1 MEPVSTMLSY
11 WGKARNSD
19 AAGPPYHL
27 LAYHSLDV
35 AAVAA
40 EWWEQSR
47 VLRSQCCYATGLEE
61 AQTYA
66 WVVFF
71 IALHDYGKWDIRFQL
86 KAPHALQPLYPAFTP
101 DMAEPDSKYFH
112 GPQGY
117 AWFMWEDSSRLGLSD
132 ESLYCWQPW
141 LAAVT
146 GHHGSLPDNPEAAVP
161 LADEAIIERDRTA
174 RLEWLHAIEALFL
187 HPVGLHL
194 EELPP
199 PCPDLLAGFCAV
211 CDWLGSND
219 QRFFYETK
227 VYALADYWRLARER
241 ARTALGESGLHGNIV
256 GAGGMR
262 QLFPKKPPRQLQTLV
277 DTLPLQSGL
286 TIVEAPTGSGKTELA
301 LAYASKL
308 LAAGVAESIVFAL
321 PTQATAN
328 AMLQR
333 LEEVANRLFTGG
345 ANVVLAHG
353 KDRYNPNFQALRQ
366 AALRPTV
373 QTAPEERDASVQCVQ
388 WLGASRKRAFLGQI
402 GVCTV
407 DQVLLSVLPVRHQ
420 FVRAFGL
427 RKSVLIIDEVHAY
440 DIYMYGLLTRVLQG
454 QQRAGGSAVLLSA
467 TLPRVLKSA
476 LVEAWGEQLEESET
490 AEKIPYPLMTWVSSA
505 GQLQTLRLP
514 QEDMPAPRTVLI
526 EPYITD
532 DLLPDQALCER
543 MIEAA
548 RRGALVGVVCNLVA
562 NAQDLARK
570 LRGMTSLPVD
580 LFHARYLFA
589 DRQQHEAH
597 VMQHYGENAARHQ
610 GRILVATQVI
620 EQSLDLDFDWLISQL
635 CPIDLLFQRLGRLH
649 RHPRDWR
656 PEGFAEPHCTVLLP
670 QDTTYGLHAV
680 VYSCERVLWRTQQL
694 LAPCAAIEFPAA
706 YRAWIERVY
715 QLEPWADEPTT
726 ITEKFNRFSTDEFGR
741 YFVARQLS
749 KSEATPWPDTE
760 GAAARLTRDG
770 DMNLS
775 LLLVQTTPTG
785 RQPC

>member
-1 MEPVSTMLSY
+1 M
-11 WGKARNSD
+11 R
-19 AAGPPYHL
+19 
-27 LAYHSLDV
+27 
-35 AAVAA
+35 
-40 EWWEQSR
+40 SR
-47 VLRSQCCYATGLEE
+47 ING
-61 AQTYA
+61 
-66 WVVFF
+66 VV
-71 IALHDYGKWDIRFQL
+71 G
-86 KAPHALQPLYPAFTP
+86 
-101 DMAEPDSKYFH
+101 
-112 GPQGY
+112 
-117 AWFMWEDSSRLGLSD
+117 LGLSD
-132 ESLYCWQPW
+132 ESRYCWKPW

-146 GHHGSLPDNPEAAVP
+146 GHHGSLPDNAEVVAPF
-161 LADEAIIERDRTA
+161 ADNAIIERDRRA
-174 RLEWLHAIEALFL
+174 RLEWLRALQALFL

-194 EELPP
+194 EVLPP

-219 QRFFYETK
+219 QRFSYETK
-227 VYALADYWRLARER
+227 VYPLVDYWWSAREH
-241 ARTALGESGLHGNIV
+241 ARTAPGESGLCGNIV
-256 GAGGMR
+256 GSGGIW
-262 QLFPKKPPRQLQTLV
+262 QLFPELTPRQLQTLV

-286 TIVEAPTGSGKTELA
+286 TIIEAPTGSGKTELA

-333 LEEVANRLFTGG
+333 LEEVASRFFTGG

-353 KDRYNPNFQALRQ
+353 KDRYNPNFQALHS

-373 QTAPEERDASVQCVQ
+373 QTDENERDASVQCVQ

-440 DIYMYGLLTRVLQG
+440 DAYMYGLLTQVLQG
-454 QQRAGGSAVLLSA
+454 QQRAGGSAMLLSA
-467 TLPRVLKSA
+467 TLPLAQKST
-476 LVEAWGEQLEESET
+476 LVGAWGEQLEEREA
-490 AEKIPYPLMTWVSSA
+490 AEKTPYPLITWVSSA
-505 GQLQTLRLP
+505 GQFQTSRLP
-514 QEDMPAPRTVLI
+514 QEEMPTPRKVLI
-526 EPYITD
+526 EPCITD

-543 MIEAA
+543 IREAA
-548 RRGALVGVVCNLVA
+548 RRGALVGIVCNMVA

-570 LRGMTSLPVD
+570 LRAMTDLPVD

-589 DRQQHEAH
+589 DRQRHEEH
-597 VMQHYGENAARHQ
+597 VQQHYGKNATRDQ

-635 CPIDLLFQRLGRLH
+635 CPVDLLFQRLGRLH
-649 RHPRDWR
+649 RHLRDRR

-670 QDTTYGLHAV
+670 QGSTYGLHAV
-680 VYSCERVLWRTQQL
+680 VYGCERVLWRTEQL
-694 LAPCAAIEFPAA
+694 LVPCSAIEFPGA
-706 YRAWIERVY
+706 YRGWIERVY
-715 QLEPWADEPTT
+715 QHEPWADEPAA
-726 ITEKFNRFSTDEFGR
+726 ITERFDRFSADEFGR
-741 YFVARQLS
+741 YFAAHQIS

-770 DMNLS
+770 DRNLN
-775 LLLVQTTPTG
+775 LLLVQTTPARRLALLNGEPLTTLSEDQRDELLDLNTVG
-785 RQPC
+785 VPASWSKWLGKPKNDGTYQMTLRAVPNGLWECEQQGKIFRYSHEVGLTMTENTSKS